1 MQLIMNQTGAL
12 EIVTQRTGGE
22 FTWDPR
28 DAIRLLKKMPDDF
41 RAYYSIGYRATGT
54 AKDRAHAIRVTVK
67 NPGLTVRS
75 RGEYVEKSYETRMGE
90 RVMAQLYGLD
100 AAQPTIPIDVTLGK
114 PKRMRNERYALPVSV
129 RIPIAALT
137 PLPEGSQSRG
147 SFSIYVA
154 SISGNGGVSDLTRKQ
169 QVFTIPIADLAKAQR
184 SHFTYDVDVQ
194 LADEAATVAVGVL
207 DDISKDFGLKKV
219 GVTR

>member
-1 MQLIMNQTGAL
+1 M
-12 EIVTQRTGGE
+12 
-22 FTWDPR
+22 
-28 DAIRLLKKMPDDF
+28 
-41 RAYYSIGYRATGT
+41 
-54 AKDRAHAIRVTVK
+54 
-67 NPGLTVRS
+67 RS
-75 RGEYVEKSYETRMGE
+75 RLVVLTLATSLALPSVAQPQQRPMPQVGETIEVSI
-90 RVMAQLYGLD
+90 VN